1 MKRWEQIWMSLKDSC
16 HSGKQAFGRKDKT
29 MDFITNR
36 ETPYDGQIVS
46 VNNEADNLR
55 LKAYEQAIRKQIR
68 DEQNKEEQQ

>member
-1 MKRWEQIWMSLKDSC
+1 
-16 HSGKQAFGRKDKT
+16 
-29 MDFITNR
+29 MDFITNK
-36 ETPYDGQIVS
+36 EAPYDGQIVS